1 MSLQLKFFVIPIR
14 GLDQAEDEIN
24 RFLRSV
30 RVVNSQRE
38 FVPQGENSFWC
49 MAVEYLVKGACDADG
64 RDGTN
69 KKARID
75 YNEVLSAE
83 ASLRR

>member
-14 GLDQAEDEIN
+14 GLEQAEDEIN

-30 RVVNSQRE
+30 RVVNIQRE

-49 MAVEYLVKGACDADG
+49 MVVEYLVQGASDADG
-64 RDGTN
+64 RNGKN
-69 KKARID
+69 NKARID
-75 YNEVLSAE
+75 YKEVLSYE
-83 ASLRR
+83 ASLRN